1 MLPLEARVRAWVAT
15 LLRRVLPASFTVS
28 RGSNSVRGWA
38 RRGAPVAA
46 SLVGLW
52 LCVRF
57 FGALDWRAAAHDIR
71 HVGIGAGL
79 LILAPV
85 VGNFVHMLG
94 WRALLPGPVRPRLG
108 RSLAI
113 FLAAQAGNE
122 VGLGVLG
129 ESLKVSELPSEHR
142 AVALRAV
149 LLDNLSSLAALFA
162 VVLSI
167 AAFLGSIATPHAS
180 QRLVLFGLLSALGVA
195 TVVGVAL
202 WLRRSH
208 GSARGLLF
216 SFGAHYVGKIWIVA
230 EFALV
235 LALLGAVTLRSSALL
250 GLVSTL
256 ASAAGAAIPGQLGVL
271 EAALK
276 GSASS
281 CGLAACTL
289 VTVALLRRARSVAWV
304 VLGALLFW
312 QLRSG
317 RAAAKVAAELVAFE
331 PQHAAPLPAE

>member
-1 MLPLEARVRAWVAT
+1 MLLLEARVRAWAAT
-15 LLRRVLPASFTVS
+15 LLGAAPPAPFTVS
-28 RGSNSVRGWA
+28 RSGNSVRAWA
-38 RRGAPVAA
+38 RRAAPVAA

-57 FGALDWRAAAHDIR
+57 VGALDWRAAARDIR
-71 HVGIGAGL
+71 HVGVGAGL

-94 WRALLPGPVRPRLG
+94 WRALLPSPVRPRLG
-108 RSLAI
+108 RALAI

-129 ESLKVSELPSEHR
+129 ESIKVSELPSEHR
-142 AVALRAV
+142 SAALRAV
-149 LLDNLSSLAALFA
+149 LLDNLSALAALFA

-167 AAFLGSIATPHAS
+167 AAFLGSVAAPHAS
-180 QRLVLFGLLSALGVA
+180 QRLVLIGSLSALGVA
-195 TVVGVAL
+195 IVISVAV
-202 WLRRSH
+202 WAQSSH

-216 SFGAHYVGKIWIVA
+216 AFVAHYVGKLWIVA

-235 LALLGAVTLRSSALL
+235 LALLGTVTLRSSALL

-289 VTVALLRRARSVAWV
+289 VSVALLRRARSVLWV
-304 VLGALLFW
+304 ALGALLFW
-312 QLRSG
+312 QLRSR
-317 RAAAKVAAELVAFE
+317 RAPE
-331 PQHAAPLPAE
+331 QAAPHSDREPAAPSLAK

>member
-1 MLPLEARVRAWVAT
+1 MLPLEPRVRAWGAT
-15 LLRRVLPASFTVS
+15 LSSAALGGPFTVS
-28 RGSNSVRGWA
+28 SGGNSARAWA
-38 RRGAPVAA
+38 RKGTSVVL

-57 FGALDWRAAAHDIR
+57 FGALDWQAVGRDIR

-79 LILAPV
+79 LLLAPL

-94 WRALLPGPVRPRLG
+94 WRALLPSALRPRIG

-129 ESLKVSELPSEHR
+129 ESIKVSEFPSAER
-142 AVALRAV
+142 AAALRAM
-149 LLDNLSSLAALFA
+149 LLDNLSALAALVA

-167 AAFLGSIATPHAS
+167 GAFLGGVAAEHALP
-180 QRLVLFGLLSALGVA
+180 RPIALG
-195 TVVGVAL
+195 AL
-202 WLRRSH
+202 AMLGLALLGTLGFLKRRS
-208 GSARGLLF
+208 SDPPRGVLVAF
-216 SFGAHYVGKIWIVA
+216 AAHYLGKLWIVA

-235 LALLGAVTLRSSALL
+235 LALLGTVTLRSSALL

-276 GSASS
+276 GSAAS
-281 CGLAACTL
+281 CGLGACTL
-289 VTVALLRRARSVAWV
+289 VSVALLRRARSMLWVA
-304 VLGALLFW
+304 LGALLFW
-312 QLRSG
+312 QLRSRKA
-317 RAAAKVAAELVAFE
+317 RAAREGCSARSAVDELG
-331 PQHAAPLPAE
+331 PLLTK